1 MASID
6 ISIVIVNYNVKDFL
20 YKCLSSIKAA
30 SQGLSIETIV
40 VDNNS
45 VDGSMEY
52 LIPLFPEVNFIKLS
66 DNIGFGRANNFAFE
80 IAKGEFILILNPD
93 TILEEQTLHKM
104 IEFMESDASCGI
116 AGCKVLNADGT
127 FQMACRRGFPTP
139 WAAFSKLFG
148 LQKVFPKSKLFA
160 KYNQTYLPTDETYYI
175 DAVIGAFMFCRS
187 ELIRD
192 LKGFDPDFFMYGED
206 IDLCFRAKKMGWNV
220 AYVHTTSIV
229 HYKGESTKRS
239 SINEVK
245 HFYNAMEIFVKKH
258 YSKSFIFL
266 LFLKTG
272 IYLRQSLAYFEKFHK
287 ELLIILTD
295 IAIVNS
301 SLLIATKIWRDDF
314 LDFPEYAYPDVFI
327 VLSFTLIISMVFSG
341 EYLEKKHS
349 IRKMFSG
356 YLLMFFIISS
366 LTYFFKDFAF
376 SRGVVLLTT
385 GIAITLSSIMRIS
398 NVIYQKSFGKYSE
411 RRVAI
416 VGNDEQT
423 KKLIN
428 SINNQ
433 ASTNIHLVGIVS
445 VDNYSSDIFENQP
458 VIGAFE
464 FLPKLIKF
472 NNINE
477 VIIADKRL
485 KYNTLLTIISKSSDT
500 NARFHF
506 ASEYDDFIAS
516 GIFDDITGEI
526 PEEKNY
532 NFFTLKNRMIK
543 RSFDIFSSFILITI
557 GLPFIYFMTKDFKK
571 YLSRLLEVMSGKK
584 SLVGL
589 YVKSR
594 IVSQVGKE
602 GLISLAEI
610 SNPERLTIQALN
622 SLNDYY
628 LKNYSFSL
636 DLDIIIKYLFRKKRG
651 K

>member
-1 MASID
+1 MATKD

-20 YKCLSSIKAA
+20 FKCLSSVRAA
-30 SQGLSIETIV
+30 SEGLNVETIV

-45 VDGSMEY
+45 VDGSVEY
-52 LIPLFPEVNFIKLS
+52 LAPQFPEVNFIKL
-66 DNIGFGRANNFAFE
+66 DENIGFGRANNLAFSQSNG
-80 IAKGEFILILNPD
+80 KYILILNPD

-104 IEFMESDASCGI
+104 IEYMESDASCGI

-148 LQKVFPKSKLFA
+148 LQSLFPKSKLFA
-160 KYNQTYLPTDETYYI
+160 QYNQTYLSTDETYYI
-175 DAVIGAFMFCRS
+175 DAVIGAFMFCRA
-187 ELIRD
+187 ELIQE
-192 LKGFDPDFFMYGED
+192 LNGFDPDFFMYGED
-206 IDLCFRAKKMGWNV
+206 IDLCFRAKQKGWNV
-220 AYVHTTSIV
+220 AYIHTTSIV

-266 LFLKTG
+266 LFLKFG
-272 IYLRQSLAYFEKFHK
+272 IYFRQFIAYFEKFYK
-287 ELLIILTD
+287 EILIIFADL
-295 IAIVNS
+295 IVVNS
-301 SLLIATKIWRDDF
+301 SLLLATKVWRDEF
-314 LDFPEYAYPDVFI
+314 FAFPDYAYPDVFI
-327 VLSFTLIISMVFSG
+327 VLTLTLLISMIMSG

-366 LTYFFKDFAF
+366 LTYFFKNYAF

-385 GIAITLSSIMRIS
+385 GIAISTSSILRI
-398 NVIYQKSFGKYSE
+398 IYLLYHKSFGKYSE
-411 RRVAI
+411 KRVAI

-428 SINNQ
+428 SINHQ
-433 ASTNIHLVGIVS
+433 VGTNINLVGVVS
-445 VDNYSSDIFENQP
+445 IDNYSSDVFENQP

-464 FLPKLIKF
+464 FLPKIIKF
-472 NNINE
+472 NNIND

-485 KYNTLLTIISKSSDT
+485 KYNALLSTISKSSDSNT
-500 NARFHF
+500 RFHF
-506 ASEYDDFIAS
+506 ASEYDDFVAS
-516 GIFDDITGEI
+516 GIFNDITGEI

-532 NFFTLKNRMIK
+532 NFFTLKNRLIK
-543 RSFDIFSSFILITI
+543 RIFDIFSSFILITL
-557 GLPFIYFMTKDFKK
+557 GLPLIYFNAKDFKK
-571 YLSRLLEVMSGKK
+571 SVSGLFEVFKGKK

-589 YVKSR
+589 FVETK

-610 SNPERLTIQALN
+610 SNTKRLTIQAIN

-636 DLDIIIKYLFRKKRG
+636 DLDIIIKYLFRRKSG